1 MNEKLEEAEKNK
13 LKEAYKLY
21 SSKTTQLWNKL
32 LKKYNFDEQA
42 ALTIIADFWYEP
54 DNAEE
59 FEEEWMNGTDEIRSE
74 VENKFG
80 IFIEHEEE
88 MITVRN
94 EYFVYD
100 GIIVVEEK

>member
-1 MNEKLEEAEKNK
+1 MNKKAEKKK

-32 LKKYNFDEQA
+32 LKKYNFDEQI
-42 ALTIIADFWYEP
+42 ALTIIVDFWYDP

-59 FEEEWMNGTDEIRSE
+59 FEEEWMDGNDGIRSE
-74 VENKFG
+74 VENG
-80 IFIEHEEE
+80 YSVFIEHEEE

-100 GIIVVEEK
+100 GNMIIEEK

>member
-1 MNEKLEEAEKNK
+1 MNKELEKNK

-32 LKKYNFDEQA
+32 LKKYNFDEQT

-59 FEEEWMNGTDEIRSE
+59 FEEEWMNGTDGIKGEI
-74 VENKFG
+74 ENRYNL
-80 IFIEHEEE
+80 FIEHEEE